1 MYSLFLEIWNLL
13 LIISPYLL
21 FGFLFAGFLS
31 VIISQELIE
40 KNLGNNQ
47 GLFSIIKAA
56 LFGVPLPL
64 CSCSV
69 IPVSASLKKHGAS
82 KGAVTSFLF
91 STPQTGID
99 SIMVT
104 YGLLGP
110 IVALVRP
117 LIALLTGILC
127 GSIVYRFDREYN
139 DVDTEDC
146 HDECCEPL
154 HQSTIKRILNYSF
167 ITLPKDIIKPLMVGI
182 IVAALIN
189 IYLPITIIDNF
200 VGKGFLSMIIMIIIG
215 LPLYVCATASIP
227 IALAMMGKGV
237 TLGAALVFLMVGP
250 ATNTTSITTMMKI
263 LGKKSTI
270 ITIGSLI
277 IISLF
282 FGMLVDSLGLSVPN
296 ILNNQHIHTHVSIV
310 NIISA
315 ILMMMIALNTLVSF
329 RGTTKSIDA
338 GDKLTIKIS
347 GMTCNHCTETIE
359 NGIRSMGA
367 SDVDVDL
374 DSSIATIHTT
384 VDVNKIKDKIRSLG
398 FEIND

>member
-1 MYSLFLEIWNLL
+1 
-13 LIISPYLL
+13 
-21 FGFLFAGFLS
+21 
-31 VIISQELIE
+31 
-40 KNLGNNQ
+40 
-47 GLFSIIKAA
+47 
-56 LFGVPLPL
+56 
-64 CSCSV
+64 V

-104 YGLLGP
+104 YGMLGP

-127 GSIVYRFDREYN
+127 GSIVYAFDRQY
-139 DVDTEDC
+139 DDIDTEDC

-227 IALAMMGKGV
+227 IALAMMAKGV

-263 LGKKSTI
+263 LGKKSTV

-282 FGMLVDSLGLSVPN
+282 FGMLVDSLELSVPN

-315 ILMMMIALNTLVSF
+315 ILIIMIALNTLVSF
-329 RGTTKSIDA
+329 TGLTKSIDA

-359 NGIRSMGA
+359 NGIRSMGV
-367 SDVDVDL
+367 SDVDVNL
-374 DSSIATIHTT
+374 DSSIATISTT
-384 VDVNKIKDKIRSLG
+384 IDVNKIKDKIRSLG

>member
-1 MYSLFLEIWNLL
+1 MYSLLLAIWNLL
-13 LIISPYLL
+13 LMISPYLL

-47 GLFSIIKAA
+47 GLFSIIKAS

-104 YGLLGP
+104 YGMLGP

-127 GSIVYRFDREYN
+127 GSIVYGFDRQYD

-167 ITLPKDIIKPLMVGI
+167 ITLPKDIIKPLMAGI
-182 IVAALIN
+182 IIAALIN

-200 VGKGFLSMIIMIIIG
+200 VGQGFLSMIIMILIG

-227 IALAMMGKGV
+227 IALAMMAKGV

-250 ATNTTSITTMMKI
+250 ATNTTSITTMIKI

-282 FGMLVDSLGLSVPN
+282 FGMLVDSLGLSVSN
-296 ILNNQHIHTHVSIV
+296 ILNNQHIHTHTSIV

-329 RGTTKSIDA
+329 TGSTKSTNVK
-338 GDKLTIKIS
+338 DKLIIKIS

-359 NGIRSMGA
+359 NGIRSMGV
-367 SDVDVDL
+367 SDVNVDL
-374 DSSIATIHTT
+374 DSSIATMSTT
-384 VDVNKIKDKIRSLG
+384 IDVNKIKDKIKSLG
-398 FEIND
+398 FKIND

>member
-1 MYSLFLEIWNLL
+1 MYNLLLNIWNLL

-47 GLFSIIKAA
+47 GLFSIVKAS

-104 YGLLGP
+104 YGMLGP

-127 GSIVYRFDREYN
+127 GSIVYAFDRQY
-139 DVDTEDC
+139 DDIDTEDC

-227 IALAMMGKGV
+227 IALAMMAKGV

-282 FGMLVDSLGLSVPN
+282 FGMLVDSLELSVPN
-296 ILNNQHIHTHVSIV
+296 ILNNQHIHTHVSI
-310 NIISA
+310 A
-315 ILMMMIALNTLVSF
+315 ILMMMIALNTLISF
-329 RGTTKSIDA
+329 TGLTKSIDI
-338 GDKLTIKIS
+338 GDNLTIKIS

-359 NGIRSMGA
+359 NGIRSMGV
-367 SDVDVDL
+367 SDVDVNL
-374 DSSIATIHTT
+374 DSSIATIRTT
-384 VDVNKIKDKIRSLG
+384 IDVNKIKDKIRSLG

>member
-1 MYSLFLEIWNLL
+1 MYSLLLEIWNLL

-31 VIISQELIE
+31 VIMSQELIE
-40 KNLGNNQ
+40 KNLGNKQ

-104 YGLLGP
+104 YGMLGP
-110 IVALVRP
+110 IVALIRP
-117 LIALLTGILC
+117 FIALLTGILC
-127 GSIVYRFDREYN
+127 GSIVYGFDREYDN
-139 DVDTEDC
+139 IDTEDC

-154 HQSTIKRILNYSF
+154 HQSAIKRILNYSF

-182 IVAALIN
+182 IIAALIN

-200 VGKGFLSMIIMIIIG
+200 VGQGFLSMIIMIIIG

-250 ATNTTSITTMMKI
+250 ATNTTSITTMVKI

-270 ITIGSLI
+270 ITICSLI
-277 IISLF
+277 VISLC
-282 FGMLVDSLGLSVPN
+282 FGMLVDSLALSMPH
-296 ILNNQHIHTHVSIV
+296 ILNNQHTHTHTSIV

-315 ILMMMIALNTLVSF
+315 IFMIMITLNTLIRLTGS
-329 RGTTKSIDA
+329 TKSIDA
-338 GDKLTIKIS
+338 ENKLRIKIS

-359 NGIRSMGA
+359 KGIRSMGV
-367 SDVDVDL
+367 SDVDVNL
-374 DSSIATIHTT
+374 DSSIATIGTDI
-384 VDVNKIKDKIRSLG
+384 DVNKIKDKIRSLG

>member
-1 MYSLFLEIWNLL
+1 MYSLLLEIWNLL

-21 FGFLFAGFLS
+21 FGFLIAGFLS
-31 VIISQELIE
+31 VIISQDFIE

-47 GLFSIIKAA
+47 GLFSIIKAS
-56 LFGVPLPL
+56 LLGVPLPL

-91 STPQTGID
+91 STPQTGVD

-104 YGLLGP
+104 YGMLGP
-110 IVALVRP
+110 VVALIRP
-117 LIALLTGILC
+117 CIALITGILC
-127 GSIVYRFDREYN
+127 GSIVYHFDQNYDN
-139 DVDTEDC
+139 SAAEDC
-146 HDECCEPL
+146 HDECCEPS

-182 IVAALIN
+182 IIAALIN
-189 IYLPITIIDNF
+189 IYLPITIIDDF
-200 VGKGFLSMIIMIIIG
+200 VGQGFLSMIIMIVIG

-227 IALAMMGKGV
+227 IALAMMGKGI

-270 ITIGSLI
+270 ITISSLI

-282 FGMLVDSLGLSVPN
+282 FGMLVDSLSLPTPD
-296 ILNNQHIHTHVSIV
+296 ILNNEHTHSHLSII

-315 ILMMMIALNTLVSF
+315 ILIVIIALNTLINF
-329 RGTTKSIDA
+329 RGSVKNIDVA
-338 GDKLTIKIS
+338 DKLIIKIV
-347 GMTCNHCTETIE
+347 
-359 NGIRSMGA
+359 RY
-367 SDVDVDL
+367 
-374 DSSIATIHTT
+374 
-384 VDVNKIKDKIRSLG
+384 
-398 FEIND
+398 

>member
-1 MYSLFLEIWNLL
+1 MYSLLLEIWNLL

-21 FGFLFAGFLS
+21 FGFLIAGFLS
-31 VIISQELIE
+31 VIISQDLIE

-47 GLFSIIKAA
+47 GLFSIIKAS
-56 LFGVPLPL
+56 LLGVPLPL

-91 STPQTGID
+91 STPQTGVD

-104 YGLLGP
+104 YGMLGP
-110 IVALVRP
+110 IVALIRP
-117 LIALLTGILC
+117 CIALITGILC
-127 GSIVYRFDREYN
+127 GSIVYHFDKNYDN
-139 DVDTEDC
+139 SDTEDC

-182 IVAALIN
+182 IIAALIN

-200 VGKGFLSMIIMIIIG
+200 VGQGFLSMIIMIIIG

-250 ATNTTSITTMMKI
+250 ATNTTSITTMIKI

-270 ITIGSLI
+270 ITISSLI

-282 FGMLVDSLGLSVPN
+282 FGMLVDLLSISAPD
-296 ILNNQHIHTHVSIV
+296 ILNNQHIHSHLSII
-310 NIISA
+310 NMISA
-315 ILMMMIALNTLVSF
+315 ILILIIALNTLINFTGSA
-329 RGTTKSIDA
+329 KSIDTA
-338 GDKLTIKIS
+338 DKLIIKIS

-359 NGIRSMGA
+359 KGLRSMGINA
-367 SDVDVDL
+367 VNVDL
-374 DSSIATIHTT
+374 DSSIATMNTNI
-384 VDVNKIKDKIRSLG
+384 DSNKIKEKIKSLG
-398 FEIND
+398 FEIID

>member
-1 MYSLFLEIWNLL
+1 MYNLLLEIWNLL

-47 GLFSIIKAA
+47 GLFSIFKAA

-104 YGLLGP
+104 YGMLGP

-117 LIALLTGILC
+117 LTALLTGILC
-127 GSIVYRFDREYN
+127 GSIVYWFDQEYDN
-139 DVDTEDC
+139 IDTEDC

-154 HQSTIKRILNYSF
+154 HQSAIKRILNYSF

-182 IVAALIN
+182 IIAALIN

-200 VGKGFLSMIIMIIIG
+200 VGEGFLSMIIMIIIG

-227 IALAMMGKGV
+227 IALAMMSKGV

-270 ITIGSLI
+270 ITICSLV
-277 IISLF
+277 IISLC
-282 FGMLVDSLGLSVPN
+282 FGMLVDSLALSVPN
-296 ILNNQHIHTHVSIV
+296 ILNNNHTHSHTSIV

-315 ILMMMIALNTLVSF
+315 IFMTMIALNTLTRST
-329 RGTTKSIDA
+329 GSTKNIDTA
-338 GDKLTIKIS
+338 NKLMIKIS

-359 NGIRSMGA
+359 NGIRSMGV
-367 SDVDVDL
+367 SDVNVDL
-374 DSSIATIHTT
+374 DSSIATISTDI
-384 VDVNKIKDKIRSLG
+384 DVNKIKDKIRSLG
-398 FEIND
+398 FKIND

>member
-1 MYSLFLEIWNLL
+1 MYSLLLEIWDLL

-47 GLFSIIKAA
+47 GLSSIIKAS

-104 YGLLGP
+104 YGMLGP

-127 GSIVYRFDREYN
+127 GSIVYGFDRQYD

-189 IYLPITIIDNF
+189 IYLPMTIIDNF
-200 VGKGFLSMIIMIIIG
+200 IGKGFLSMIIMIIIG

-227 IALAMMGKGV
+227 IALAMMAKGV

-270 ITIGSLI
+270 ITISSLI

-282 FGMLVDSLGLSVPN
+282 FGMLVDLLALSAPN
-296 ILNNQHIHTHVSIV
+296 ILKNQHIHTHASIV

-315 ILMMMIALNTLVSF
+315 ILLMMIALNTLVSF
-329 RGTTKSIDA
+329 RGSTKSIDV

-347 GMTCNHCTETIE
+347 GMTCNHCIETIE
-359 NGIRSMGA
+359 NGIRPMGV
-367 SDVDVDL
+367 SDVDIDL
-374 DSSIATIHTT
+374 DSSIATMRTT
-384 VDVNKIKDKIRSLG
+384 IDVNKIKDKIRSLG
-398 FEIND
+398 FEISN

>member
-1 MYSLFLEIWNLL
+1 MYSLLLEIWNLL

-21 FGFLFAGFLS
+21 FGFLIAGFLS
-31 VIISQELIE
+31 VIISQDLIE

-47 GLFSIIKAA
+47 GLSSIIKAS

-104 YGLLGP
+104 YGMLGP
-110 IVALVRP
+110 IVALIRP
-117 LIALLTGILC
+117 CIALITGVLC
-127 GSIVYRFDREYN
+127 GSIVYGFDQEYDN
-139 DVDTEDC
+139 LDTEDC
-146 HDECCEPL
+146 HDECCDPL
-154 HQSTIKRILNYSF
+154 DESTIKRILNYSF
-167 ITLPKDIIKPLMVGI
+167 ITLPKDIIKPLMIGI
-182 IVAALIN
+182 IIAALIN

-200 VGKGFLSMIIMIIIG
+200 VGQGFLSMIVMIIIG

-282 FGMLVDSLGLSVPN
+282 FGMLVDFLSLSVPN
-296 ILNNQHIHTHVSIV
+296 ILDSQHTHTHLSII

-315 ILMMMIALNTLVSF
+315 IFIIIIAFNTLINFTGS
-329 RGTTKSIDA
+329 TKSIDT

-359 NGIRSMGA
+359 NGIRSMGIN
-367 SDVDVDL
+367 DVNVDL
-374 DSSIATIHTT
+374 DSSIAIINTNI
-384 VDVNKIKDKIRSLG
+384 DSKKIKDKIRSLG
-398 FEIND
+398 FEIID

>member
-1 MYSLFLEIWNLL
+1 MYSLLLEIWNLL

-21 FGFLFAGFLS
+21 FGFLIAGFLS
-31 VIISQELIE
+31 VIISQDLIE

-47 GLFSIIKAA
+47 GLFSIIKAS
-56 LFGVPLPL
+56 LLGVPLPL

-91 STPQTGID
+91 STPQTGVD

-104 YGLLGP
+104 YGMLGP
-110 IVALVRP
+110 IVALIRP
-117 LIALLTGILC
+117 CIALITGILC
-127 GSIVYRFDREYN
+127 GSIVYRLDKNYDN
-139 DVDTEDC
+139 SDTEDC

-182 IVAALIN
+182 IIAALIN

-200 VGKGFLSMIIMIIIG
+200 VGQGFLSMIIMIVIG

-250 ATNTTSITTMMKI
+250 ATNTTSITTMIKI

-270 ITIGSLI
+270 ITISSLI

-282 FGMLVDSLGLSVPN
+282 FGMLVDLLSISAPD
-296 ILNNQHIHTHVSIV
+296 ILNNQHIHSHLSII

-315 ILMMMIALNTLVSF
+315 ILILIIALNTLITFKGSAKNID
-329 RGTTKSIDA
+329 TT
-338 GDKLTIKIS
+338 DKLIIKIS

-359 NGIRSMGA
+359 NGLQSMGINA
-367 SDVDVDL
+367 VNVDL
-374 DSSIATIHTT
+374 DSSTATMNTNI
-384 VDVNKIKDKIRSLG
+384 DSNKIKEKIRSLG
-398 FEIND
+398 FEIID